1 MFNWAL
7 QQTSQTAAWVLGISP
22 SWRPAVIISRSFRV
36 TLILM
41 KNPIENK
48 KTQFNINQNA
58 AKENCLKRKYCKK
71 CYKFRAN
78 EIPILGFNVVYIPI
92 NGLFPFVC
100 TLLML
105 LFSCSV
111 LSYSLQHHGLQH
123 AWFPCPSMSPGAC
136 SNSCPLSRWC
146 YLTISSSAV
155 PFSFCLR
162 SFPASGSFLV
172 IWLFPSVWQ
181 SNGASALASVF
192 PMNIQGW
199 FPLGLSG

>member
-1 MFNWAL
+1 M
-7 QQTSQTAAWVLGISP
+7 
-22 SWRPAVIISRSFRV
+22 

-136 SNSCPLSRWC
+136 SNSCPLSATKSNHLVLC
-146 YLTISSSAV
+146 HIHLILSSIFLSIRVFSSESALRIMW
-155 PFSFCLR
+155 PKYWSFSFMIIPSNEYSGLI
-162 SFPASGSFLV
+162 SFR
-172 IWLFPSVWQ
+172 
-181 SNGASALASVF
+181 
-192 PMNIQGW
+192 MD
-199 FPLGLSG
+199 